1 MTPADDPRDCE
12 RARSSVLPAADA
24 GRSARLIAWIGYAC
38 AWVAM
43 GLWLGVNEIIGA
55 RNRGSSIAAWEPL
68 TWELSS
74 VVVLAVLAVGVFRFE
89 RRFPLSGTDWLR
101 RLPVHVPVAIAFSLV
116 HTSGMILIR
125 KVVYAA
131 HGSSYDFRDPWL
143 GFTYE
148 LQKDLVTYALL
159 IGFCVLWRAV
169 RVRRE
174 RELAVVRLER
184 DLSEA
189 RLAQL
194 TAQIEPHFMFNT
206 LNAISNRMHE
216 DVEAADRMIAAF
228 AVLLRVALSESG
240 STHVRVADD
249 VVWLER
255 YFELMRERFRG
266 KLDTAI
272 VLDPDAR
279 NAQIPRLLL
288 QPLVENAF
296 QHGLKNGRGRVD
308 VTIRAIGERLV
319 CSVEDDG
326 EGIAGEFATG
336 VGLANVRSRLDLM
349 YPGRHRFDIGPRAD
363 GGTRVDIDLPLS
375 RHG

>member
-1 MTPADDPRDCE
+1 MARESGQVDTPATLAVVSR
-12 RARSSVLPAADA
+12 RRT
-24 GRSARLIAWIGYAC
+24 RLVAWIGYAC
-38 AWVAM
+38 AWLAM

-55 RNRGSSIAAWEPL
+55 RNRGSSVAAWEPL

-74 VVVLAVLAVGVFRFE
+74 VVVMGVLAIGVFRFE
-89 RRFPLSGTDWLR
+89 RRFPLSGVDWLR
-101 RLPVHVPVAIAFSLV
+101 RLPVHIPVAIAFSLV
-116 HTSGMILIR
+116 HTSGMIFIR
-125 KVVYAA
+125 KIVYALHA
-131 HGSSYDFRDPWL
+131 SNYDFRDPWL

-159 IGFCVLWRAV
+159 ICFCVLWRAV

-174 RELAVVRLER
+174 RELAVIRLER

-240 STHVRVADD
+240 STDVRVADE
-249 VVWLER
+249 VIWLER

-266 KLDTAI
+266 KLETAI

-279 NAQIPRLLL
+279 NARIPRLLL

-296 QHGLKNGRGRVD
+296 QHGLKSGRGRVD
-308 VTIRAIGERLV
+308 VTIRAIDEHLV
-319 CSVEDDG
+319 CTVEDDG
-326 EGIAGEFATG
+326 DGIIGGFENG
-336 VGLANVRSRLDLM
+336 IGLANVRGRLDLM
-349 YPGRHRFDIGPRAD
+349 YPGRHRFDIGPRAG
-363 GGTRVDIDLPLS
+363 GGTRVDIELPLS
-375 RHG
+375 RDG

>member
-1 MTPADDPRDCE
+1 MIPASL
-12 RARSSVLPAADA
+12 ARESAPAPPPVAASVPSRNPA
-24 GRSARLIAWIGYAC
+24 RVLAWIGYAC
-38 AWVAM
+38 AWAAM
-43 GLWLGVNEIIGA
+43 GVWLGVNQIIGA
-55 RNRGSSIAAWEPL
+55 RNRGSEIAAWEPM

-74 VVVLAVLAVGVFRFE
+74 VAVLVFLAIAVFRFE
-89 RRFPLSGTDWLR
+89 RRFPLSGADWLR
-101 RLPVHVPVAIAFSLV
+101 RLPIHIPVAIAFSLV

-131 HGSSYDFRDPWL
+131 HASTYDFGDPGL
-143 GFTYE
+143 GYTYE
-148 LQKDLVTYALL
+148 LQKDLITYALL
-159 IGFCVLWRAV
+159 IGFCITWRAV
-169 RVRRE
+169 RVHRD

-184 DLSEA
+184 DLSAA

-249 VVWLER
+249 VIWLER

-266 KLDTAI
+266 QLETSV
-272 VLDPDAR
+272 VLDPEAR
-279 NAQIPRLLL
+279 NARIPRLLL
-288 QPLVENAF
+288 QPLIENAF
-296 QHGLKNGRGRVD
+296 QHGLKSGRGRVE
-308 VTIRAIGERLV
+308 VIIRAAGDRLV
-319 CSVEDDG
+319 CAVEDDG
-326 EGIAGEFATG
+326 DGIAGPVESG

-349 YPGRHRFDIGPRAD
+349 YPARHRFSIGPRAL
-363 GGTRVDIDLPLS
+363 GGTRVEIDLPLS
-375 RHG
+375 HDA